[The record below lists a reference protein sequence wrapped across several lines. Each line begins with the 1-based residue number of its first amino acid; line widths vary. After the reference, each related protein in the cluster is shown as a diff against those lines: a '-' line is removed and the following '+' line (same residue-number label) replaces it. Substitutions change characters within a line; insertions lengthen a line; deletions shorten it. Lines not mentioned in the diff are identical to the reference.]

1 MATPCVPQ
9 LDFGFQA
16 GTTVR
21 FDGGALTSD
30 AGLLVLREFDYRHRL
45 TDDLA
50 AAYEDPRRSD
60 RIEHSAL
67 ALLRQRIYQI
77 VAGYE
82 DADDADLLRTDPV
95 LQTVVGQRDLA
106 VPLGSQPTLSRL
118 ENTADWTSIGRLKRL
133 ALEWFLRCHGPQ
145 PFRDELILDVD
156 STDDPC
162 HGHQQLSFFH
172 GRYGQ
177 YVYEPLLIFEGAS
190 GALLS
195 AQLRRGNAHPLDGLR
210 PELERIVPR
219 LRAHSPRASL
229 ALRADAGFAKPALY
243 DWLEQQGLSYAIGF
257 ASNVR
262 LKRLAAPLVAR
273 AQQRFERTG
282 QPVRMFSGLRY
293 RAARWRRARRVLIKV
308 EVSALGLNVRYVV
321 TNRSGRA
328 GDIFAW
334 YNDRGVAERYI
345 DELKNGFALDRLSC
359 SRYRA
364 NALRV
369 QLHALA
375 YALVHLFRQQL
386 ADTTLASATVTTLRL
401 QLFKVA
407 ARVER
412 TVRRL
417 WFHLSSSWPHR
428 GAFIA
433 AYTAIRGAP
442 A

>member
-1 MATPCVPQ
+1 MATGCVPQ

-21 FDGGALTSD
+21 FDGGSLTSD
-30 AGLLVLREFDYRHRL
+30 AGLLILREFDDRFRL
-45 TDDLA
+45 TADLA
-50 AAYEDPRRSD
+50 SAYADPRRAD
-60 RIEHSAL
+60 RVEHSIL
-67 ALLRQRIYQI
+67 ALLRQRVYQI

-82 DADDADLLRTDPV
+82 DADDSDLLRTDPV

-106 VPLGSQPTLSRL
+106 MPLGSQPTMSRI
-118 ENTADWTSIGRLKRL
+118 ENRADWSSVERLKRL
-133 ALEWFLRCHGPQ
+133 PLEWFLRTYGAR
-145 PFRDELILDVD
+145 PFRRELILDVD

-172 GRYGQ
+172 GRYGH
-177 YVYEPLLIFEGAS
+177 YVYEPLLIFEGGS
-190 GALLS
+190 GALL
-195 AQLRRGNAHPLDGLR
+195 AAKLRPGRASPLAGLL

-219 LRAHSPRASL
+219 LRGHSPRGPL
-229 ALRADAGFAKPALY
+229 ALRADAGFAKPQLY
-243 DWLEQQGLSYAIGF
+243 QWLEQHGLAYAIGF
-257 ASNVR
+257 ASNPR

-273 AQQRFERTG
+273 AQRRFERTG
-282 QPVRMFSGLRY
+282 QDVRLFSSLRY
-293 RAARWRRARRVLIKV
+293 RAHRWQRARRMLIKV

-321 TNRSGRA
+321 TNRPGKA
-328 GDIFAW
+328 GDVFAW

-345 DELKNGFALDRLSC
+345 DELKNGLAFDRLSC

-386 ADTTLASATVTTLRL
+386 ANTPLATATVTTLRL

-412 TVRRL
+412 TARRL

-428 GAFIA
+428 GLFVA
-433 AYTAIRGAP
+433 AHAAIRGAP

>member
-1 MATPCVPQ
+1 MATRCVPQ

-16 GTTVR
+16 RTTAR
-21 FDGGALTSD
+21 FDGGSLTSD
-30 AGLLVLREFDYRHRL
+30 AGLLLLREFDHRFRL
-45 TDDLA
+45 SDDLA
-50 AAYEDPRRSD
+50 GAYADPRRAD
-60 RIEHSAL
+60 RIEHSIL
-67 ALLRQRIYQI
+67 ALLRQRVYQI

-82 DADDADLLRTDPV
+82 DADDSDLLRTDPV
-95 LQTVVGQRDLA
+95 LQTVVGQRDLG
-106 VPLGSQPTLSRL
+106 VPLGSQPTMSRL
-118 ENTADWTSIGRLKRL
+118 ENGADWTSIERLKRL
-133 ALEWFLRCHGPQ
+133 PLEWFLRTREPW
-145 PFRDELILDVD
+145 RDERILDVD

-172 GRYGQ
+172 GKYGH
-177 YVYEPLLIFEGAS
+177 YVYEPLLIFEGG

-195 AQLRRGNAHPLDGLR
+195 AKLRSGKARSIDGLL

-219 LRAHSPRASL
+219 LREHSPRAPL
-229 ALRADAGFAKPALY
+229 ALRADAGFATARLY
-243 DWLEQQGLSYAIGF
+243 DWLEDHDLSYAIGF
-257 ASNVR
+257 GSNVR
-262 LKRLAAPLVAR
+262 LKRLAEPLLAR
-273 AQQRFERTG
+273 ARRRFARTG
-282 QPVRMFSGLRY
+282 QDVRLFSSLRY
-293 RAARWRRARRVLIKV
+293 RGRRWRRRRRVLIKV
-308 EVSALGLNVRYVV
+308 EVSALGTNLRFVV
-321 TNRSGRA
+321 TNRPGRA
-328 GDIFAW
+328 GDVFAW

-345 DELKNGFALDRLSC
+345 DELKNGLAFDRLSC

-386 ADTTLASATVTTLRL
+386 AGTDLATATVTTLRL

-412 TVRRL
+412 TARRL

-428 GAFIA
+428 DRFVA
-433 AYTAIRGAP
+433 AHAAIRGAP